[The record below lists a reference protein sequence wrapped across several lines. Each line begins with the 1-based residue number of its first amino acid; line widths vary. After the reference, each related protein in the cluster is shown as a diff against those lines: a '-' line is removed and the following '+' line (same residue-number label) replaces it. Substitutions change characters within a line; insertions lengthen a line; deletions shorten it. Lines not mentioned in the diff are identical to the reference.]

1 MSESMDNES
10 PDGKPAEAPSSYG
23 REHFAQE
30 TGALHADEEY
40 AAELTPRTSSF
51 PQHEER
57 AVPSEEARTRADIEA
72 FVDDE
77 PAAAQ
82 SRTLGI
88 VGLVLAAISL
98 FFLPAVLG
106 PASVVVGFA
115 AYVRGNRT
123 LGVWSMALGLL
134 AVAAYYVLVPYY
146 A

>member
-1 MSESMDNES
+1 MSESMDHES
-10 PDGKPAEAPSSYG
+10 PVRKQEAAPSSYG
-23 REHFAQE
+23 REQFEQE
-30 TGALHADEEY
+30 TGVHHADEEY
-40 AAELTPRTSSF
+40 AAELAPPLSNFRDSVR
-51 PQHEER
+51 P
-57 AVPSEEARTRADIEA
+57 RADIEA
-72 FVDDE
+72 FVEDD
-77 PAAAQ
+77 PAAASQ
-82 SRTLGI
+82 NRTLGI